1 MQKLESQVSK
11 LAVIATL
18 YGRHENTLPLLHRLW
33 VDGTRK
39 PDETFLMCETME
51 DVAAVTNATD
61 LLRNE
66 FELFETPPGLVKM
79 YLWPT
84 PMDGGKYQVIPYS
97 NKINKAL
104 DETTCDLIVYLDNG
118 SMPSSDKFE
127 IMAGALEEHPEW
139 GAVYCTQKR
148 TGMHEMI
155 APADV
160 PCEDGYC
167 ALNYTQV
174 MHRKTEDRWTLDMA
188 HANPDLADGLFWR
201 SLHQTLGVFFP
212 VGGESNVLDTHHIP
226 NPAAVGC

>member
-1 MQKLESQVSK
+1 MSS

-33 VDGTRK
+33 VDSTRK
-39 PDETFLMCETME
+39 PDETFLMCENVD
-51 DVAAVTNATD
+51 DVTAVMNASD

-66 FELFETPPGLVKM
+66 FEIMDEPPGKVYIYEL
-79 YLWPT
+79 PT
-84 PMDGGKYQVIPYS
+84 PHEGGRYSVIPYS
-97 NKINKAL
+97 NKINYAL
-104 DETTCDLIVYLDNG
+104 DRAESDLIVYLDNG
-118 SMPSSDKFE
+118 SMPSDDKFE
-127 IMAGALEEHPEW
+127 IMARGLEEHPEW

-174 MHRKTEDRWTLDMA
+174 MHRKTEDRWTLDMN
-188 HANPDLADGLFWR
+188 HANPDLADGIFWR

-212 VGGESNVLDTHHIP
+212 VGGERILDTHHIP